1 MLAMLLTSKTYLFR
15 ILLGYP
21 LDHPL
26 DHPQIPN
33 TKSTIFRYPKCPN
46 NYICLL
52 STYYKL
58 SQMFRF

>member
-21 LDHPL
+21 LDHP
-26 DHPQIPN
+26 QIPN
-33 TKSTIFRYPKCPN
+33 TKSAIFCYPKCPN